1 MFDGWSRSQEWAII
15 DQDQNRSKKLEQ
27 DTTRMMQKFWRW
39 NGLDCR
45 KLDAE

>member
-1 MFDGWSRSQEWAII
+1 MEQVARMGNNQPGPEQE
-15 DQDQNRSKKLEQ
+15 QETEQ